1 MSLNTRFAN
10 LANILDEKGQ
20 SEHVLVIESP
30 VLVGDDW
37 DRLRAYFGDAVADID
52 CTSPAGGDAAALRD
66 ALSRIRRE
74 AEDAVR
80 ARLGTASCR
89 ERVCQ
94 NMYISGWPLYI
105 NKN

>member
-37 DRLRAYFGDAVADID
+37 DRLRPYFGHAVADID
-52 CTSPAGGDAAALRD
+52 CTFPAGGDASALRD
-66 ALSRIRRE
+66 ATAPLRRP
-74 AEDAVR
+74 AAHAWPPARRAVILP
-80 ARLGTASCR
+80 APHIGGDWEGVALG
-89 ERVCQ
+89 
-94 NMYISGWPLYI
+94 
-105 NKN
+105 